1 LQRALAKKVGKHCF
15 LDTLGRLVERH
26 NGFLKHASYQKAV
39 EQENQGASDTPS
51 SPVK

>member
-1 LQRALAKKVGKHCF
+1 VPWPKKLESTAF
-15 LDTLGRLVERH
+15 WTLGRLVERH